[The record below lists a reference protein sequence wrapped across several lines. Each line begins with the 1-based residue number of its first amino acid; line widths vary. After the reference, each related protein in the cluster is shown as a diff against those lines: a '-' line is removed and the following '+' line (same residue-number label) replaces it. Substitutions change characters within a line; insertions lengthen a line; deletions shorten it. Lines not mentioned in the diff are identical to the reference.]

1 MNKRH
6 RTLLPSIEYSE
17 EPRRSWAA
25 RSRRNYDVQRPP
37 ADDRSMA

>member
-17 EPRRSWAA
+17 DTRRSWAA
-25 RSRRNYDVQRPP
+25 DPRNDHVQRPS